1 MTLRLIVFD
10 VDGTLVDSQAH
21 ILASMD
27 GAFAA
32 VGRRMPPRAEAL
44 SVVGLSLP
52 LALAR
57 LVPAAAATE
66 VAAMTEA
73 YKAAF
78 QRIRQSAE
86 GASPLYPGTREMLD
100 RLAGQEGTVLGL
112 ATGKSRRGLEHL
124 IALHDLGRYFVTRQ
138 VADDHPSKP
147 HPSMIRAALE
157 ETGAGAAQS
166 AMIGDTVF
174 DIEMGWAAG
183 VRTVGVGWG
192 YHRPE
197 MLAGADALIDSWAEL
212 PAALDPD
219 GPAP

>member
-21 ILASMD
+21 ILASMQ
-27 GAFAA
+27 GAFAE
-32 VGRRMPPRAEAL
+32 VGRQMPPRAEAL
-44 SVVGLSLP
+44 SVVGLSLS

-57 LVPAAAATE
+57 LVPDAGADE
-66 VAAMTEA
+66 VEAMTEA

-78 QRIRQSAE
+78 QRIRQSGE
-86 GASPLYPGTREMLD
+86 GASPLFPGTREMLD

-112 ATGKSRRGLEHL
+112 ATGKSRRGLDHL
-124 IALHDLGRYFVTRQ
+124 IALHDLGRYFATQQ

-147 HPSMIRAALE
+147 HPSMLRAALE
-157 ETGAGAAQS
+157 ETGARAADA

-174 DIEMGWAAG
+174 DIDMGRAADLRTIG
-183 VRTVGVGWG
+183 VRWG

-197 MLAGADALIDSWAEL
+197 MLAAADALIDSWAEL
-212 PAALDPD
+212 PAALALDD
-219 GPAP
+219 PAP